1 MTTDVAGT
9 GREILGVA
17 KICEE
22 LGVHENTVYR
32 WIAEEGFPAIR
43 VGGRK
48 WGVRRAEMDWW
59 LDQRRGA

>member
-1 MTTDVAGT
+1 MTTHVGT
-9 GREILGVA
+9 DREILGVA
-17 KICEE
+17 EICAE
-22 LGVHENTVYR
+22 LKVHENTVYR

-48 WGVRRAEMDWW
+48 WGVRRAAMDWW